1 MSVPV
6 PRFPDEKNESCD
18 QSDHDKHPVLAFE
31 AQNREMIDEKLH
43 RVRPAFVQRKRFRD
57 KNILF
62 LYYFGWI
69 GPANSCRASAGQGC
83 FTSRSGVER
92 RAKYQQFVKFGGL
105 VTDTIGTGDEN
116 LPTFFRKSQPLGG
129 GNDNAQPDRGRGFSI
144 S

>member
-6 PRFPDEKNESCD
+6 PRFPDVKNESCD

-69 GPANSCRASAGQGC
+69 AG
-83 FTSRSGVER
+83 
-92 RAKYQQFVKFGGL
+92 
-105 VTDTIGTGDEN
+105 
-116 LPTFFRKSQPLGG
+116 PLGRHFLPSFG
-129 GNDNAQPDRGRGFSI
+129 CARMLHIKVAG
-144 S
+144 